1 MSSTTLSNQKF
12 YSMGLLD
19 NVTLYYGFCDKANM
33 ANYVDFLRHS
43 YEECGRI
50 VIFAGNASIH
60 KSKVLMGFSLT
71 GWMAGSRCIISR
83 RTRRNST

>member
-1 MSSTTLSNQKF
+1 MSSTALSNQKF
-12 YSMGLLD
+12 YSMGLLGND
-19 NVTLYYGFCDKANM
+19 TLYYRFYDKANM
-33 ANYVDFLRHS
+33 ENYVDFLRHS

-60 KSKVLMGFSLT
+60 KSKALMGFSLM
-71 GWMAGSRCIISR
+71 GWTAGSRYIISR